1 MDKALI
7 DFYYYFHKH
16 QHYFLCHDILEEAW
30 KSNINFSKKDGIVS
44 LILFSTAMYH
54 YRRGNT
60 KGALVTLKKSLSTFE
75 KANDKTLLQLNEQD
89 YKTLILS
96 QIKSIEGSKS
106 FKPVYIPINNIFE
119 KQIINTYPDYKF
131 TTLLTQDEYI
141 INHHKK
147 RDRSDV
153 ISARHQAMIEKQN
166 IRSGKDLK

>member
-1 MDKALI
+1 M
-7 DFYYYFHKH
+7 
-16 QHYFLCHDILEEAW
+16 
-30 KSNINFSKKDGIVS
+30 
-44 LILFSTAMYH
+44 
-54 YRRGNT
+54 
-60 KGALVTLKKSLSTFE
+60 STFE

-141 INHHKK
+141 INHHKNE
-147 RDRSDV
+147 
-153 ISARHQAMIEKQN
+153 IEVM
-166 IRSGKDLK
+166 